1 MQGNLQRL
9 LDLSPTVR
17 LALSTPIQALTL
29 ESDGWSLQTATGR
42 RGPYQYVV
50 LNAPPLAGRELLS
63 AVPGF
68 EDVTAALDAYE
79 FFDSRLVIH
88 TDPAYVYPDRSDWA
102 AYNAEVNGVECE
114 GSVWLGALDPKLP
127 SGATLDVFKS
137 WATRRPT
144 QPKRIL
150 AERRFQHAMLT
161 ETWMQAARA
170 LRPLQGQGG
179 LYFSGIY
186 TTGFDLQESA
196 VYSAMKVAESLAP
209 GSPTLQS
216 LQSLLS
222 AHGLAGISYDL

>member
-1 MQGNLQRL
+1 
-9 LDLSPTVR
+9 
-17 LALSTPIQALTL
+17 
-29 ESDGWSLQTATGR
+29 
-42 RGPYQYVV
+42 
-50 LNAPPLAGRELLS
+50 
-63 AVPGF
+63 
-68 EDVTAALDAYE
+68 
-79 FFDSRLVIH
+79 
-88 TDPAYVYPDRSDWA
+88 
-102 AYNAEVNGVECE
+102 
-114 GSVWLGALDPKLP
+114 
-127 SGATLDVFKS
+127 
-137 WATRRPT
+137 
-144 QPKRIL
+144 
-150 AERRFQHAMLT
+150 MLT